1 MHDTVLLVIDTQKG
15 IMDSRLFAFE
25 KVRNN
30 IKTLIEKA
38 RNSGTEVV
46 FVQHDDGEGSG
57 FSIGDEDFEIFDE
70 FKPEKSE
77 KVFVKN
83 VNSALHKSV
92 GLSEYLFGKGVKKIV
107 AVGLQTNF
115 CIDATIHTGFDLGF
129 EMIVPEYA
137 NSTFDSEY
145 MSAETAYRYY
155 NEFLWNGRFAKC
167 VSMDDAM
174 KMLEDFI
181 AK

>member
-1 MHDTVLLVIDTQKG
+1 MKDMVLLVIDTQKG
-15 IMDSRLFAFE
+15 ITDARLFAFE
-25 KVRNN
+25 KIRDN
-30 IKTLIEKA
+30 IRTLIEKA
-38 RNSGTEVV
+38 RESGVEVV

-57 FSIGDEDFEIFDE
+57 FSVGDKDFEIFEE
-70 FKPEKSE
+70 FRPNDGE
-77 KVFVKN
+77 KVFVKK

-92 GLSEYLFGKGVKKIV
+92 GLSDYLSGKGVKKIV

-129 EMIVPEYA
+129 EMLVPAYA

-167 VSMDDAM
+167 IPMDDAVRL
-174 KMLEDFI
+174 LEERR
-181 AK
+181 K

>member
-1 MHDTVLLVIDTQKG
+1 M
-15 IMDSRLFAFE
+15 
-25 KVRNN
+25 
-30 IKTLIEKA
+30 
-38 RNSGTEVV
+38 
-46 FVQHDDGEGSG
+46 
-57 FSIGDEDFEIFDE
+57 
-70 FKPEKSE
+70 
-77 KVFVKN
+77 FVKN

-92 GLSEYLFGKGVKKIV
+92 GLSEYLFGKSVKKII

-155 NEFLWNGRFAKC
+155 NEFFVERKIREVRSDGRCGENAGSIVICQTIF
-167 VSMDDAM
+167 
-174 KMLEDFI
+174 F
-181 AK
+181 